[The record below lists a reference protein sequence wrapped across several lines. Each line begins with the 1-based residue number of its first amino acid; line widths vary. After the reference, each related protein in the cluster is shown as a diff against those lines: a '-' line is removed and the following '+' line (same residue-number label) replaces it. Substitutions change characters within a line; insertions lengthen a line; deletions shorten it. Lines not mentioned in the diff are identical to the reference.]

1 MEPLSVN
8 EVKSIELE
16 ILDEF
21 VRICSEQ
28 GITYYLGYGTLLG
41 AARHEGFIPWDDDID
56 VIMMREDYERLVA
69 GFDWWR
75 SSDRFS
81 LAFYRDGRSVYP
93 FAKIVDANTLVK
105 EDFARKDI
113 ATGVWIDVFP
123 LDRVDL
129 SDLRASKRIGRLSL
143 ARSFIVA
150 DPSVGSSFLAKAAK
164 RIVCPVAH
172 RLDAVKYARL
182 IDESARD
189 ACDRD
194 TGYVAAL
201 VDDGY
206 PPRPIPDAVFS
217 SVVHLPFEGRSLSV
231 PSGYKELLGLHYGDW
246 KQIPPEDKRAVHVV
260 EAYRL
265 SR

>member
-1 MEPLSVN
+1 MEPLGVE
-8 EVKSIELE
+8 EVKGIELE

-28 GITYYLGYGTLLG
+28 GIRYYLGYGTLLG

-56 VIMMREDYERLVA
+56 VIMMRQDYERLVD
-69 GFDWWR
+69 GFDRWR
-75 SSDRFS
+75 SSERFS
-81 LAFYRDGRSVYP
+81 VAFYRDGRSVYP
-93 FAKIVDANTLVK
+93 FAKIVDTTTLVK

-113 ATGVWIDVFP
+113 RTGVWIDVFP
-123 LDRVDL
+123 FDRVDPE
-129 SDLRASKRIGRLSL
+129 DLRASKRIARLSL
-143 ARSFIVA
+143 TRSFIVA
-150 DPSVGSSFLAKAAK
+150 DPSVGSSLLAKAAK
-164 RIVCPVAH
+164 RIVCPIAH

-182 IDESARD
+182 IDQGARD

-206 PPRPIPDAVFS
+206 PPRPVPDRVFASAVELS
-217 SVVHLPFEGRSLSV
+217 FEGRALSAPV
-231 PSGYKELLGLHYGDW
+231 GYEELLTLHYGDW
-246 KQIPPEDKRAVHVV
+246 RQVPPEDRRAVHVA

-265 SR
+265 PR